1 MGEEHFGL
9 KKNYYKYVARHW
21 YASYTNL
28 NDDYSKRSICSK
40 MNLEKSWL
48 SFYGNYCCLVAKS
61 CPTLGDPMDCS
72 PAGSSVHGISQAR
85 KLEWVAISFSR
96 RSSWLRDRTQVS
108 CIGRQVLYHWAFTG
122 NLIMTGR
129 FKSIYWSSHLADAII
144 SSKKRTNKYPI
155 SLHP

>member
-85 KLEWVAISFSR
+85 ILEW
-96 RSSWLRDRTQVS
+96 LD
-108 CIGRQVLYHWAFTG
+108 
-122 NLIMTGR
+122 
-129 FKSIYWSSHLADAII
+129 I
-144 SSKKRTNKYPI
+144 SSPGNGPKSPTLAGGFFTMEPPGKPQQDLHSTLNNGAKRAC
-155 SLHP
+155 SEMEFFHHL